1 MYICKWILRN
11 NLDLKQETS
20 FYYARIYMVKKL
32 VSLSS
37 YFLFKVVGF
46 GYFDNYFISLFISL
60 PLSLSLSLSLFL
72 SFTHSHTHTHTLL
85 FFSLLITSG
94 LSLSLSSIIELTLRN
109 IWKYLKLNY
118 KLESRKFLDFIIE
131 FDTLVC

>member
-1 MYICKWILRN
+1 LALAILITI
-11 NLDLKQETS
+11 L
-20 FYYARIYMVKKL
+20 
-32 VSLSS
+32 
-37 YFLFKVVGF
+37 FL
-46 GYFDNYFISLFISL
+46 Y
-60 PLSLSLSLSLFL
+60 LSLSLSLFHSLSL
-72 SFTHSHTHTHTLL
+72 SFSLSLTHTHTHTLL

-94 LSLSLSSIIELTLRN
+94 LSLSLPSIIELTLRN